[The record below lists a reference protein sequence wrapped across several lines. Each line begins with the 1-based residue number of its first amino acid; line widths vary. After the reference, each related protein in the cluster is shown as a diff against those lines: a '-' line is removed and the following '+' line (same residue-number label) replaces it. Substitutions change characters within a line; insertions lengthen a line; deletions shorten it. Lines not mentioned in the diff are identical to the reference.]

1 MGRFTCNTI
10 SQTCQNIGIFRLIS
24 LKFNEKWKNN
34 LIKFHYS
41 INKKKKK
48 SQNKKKRINIKRRE
62 NVFFF
67 KIQSFDIHYKFIR

>member
-41 INKKKKK
+41 INKKNKKK
-48 SQNKKKRINIKRRE
+48 VKKKEKRINIKRRE
-62 NVFFF
+62 NVFFL
-67 KIQSFDIHYKFIR
+67 KFNPLIFIINL

>member
-1 MGRFTCNTI
+1 MGRFTCNII

-41 INKKKKK
+41 INKK
-48 SQNKKKRINIKRRE
+48 NKKKVKKKKKE
-62 NVFFF
+62 ETLKGEKTYFFF
-67 KIQSFDIHYKFIR
+67 NSIF